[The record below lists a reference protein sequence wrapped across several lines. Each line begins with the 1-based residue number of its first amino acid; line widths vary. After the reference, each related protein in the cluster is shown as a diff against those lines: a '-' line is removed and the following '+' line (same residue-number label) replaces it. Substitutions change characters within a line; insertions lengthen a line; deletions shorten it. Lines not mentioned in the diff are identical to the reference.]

1 MFTGYYIE
9 NGYIYGPKY
18 SGKFYIDNNY
28 IYGPFN
34 SGKYYIDNNYFWPKE
49 AW

>member
-18 SGKFYIDNNY
+18 SGKFYIDDNS
-28 IYGPFN
+28 IYGP
-34 SGKYYIDNNYFWPKE
+34 SKTLPWMGKM
-49 AW
+49 